1 MTQIG
6 VQVKTSLLEEFRQD
20 VENRYGSTYGHMR
33 TELQRAMRAYLE
45 GSHGGDTVDRLR
57 RIEEKIDRLDHAS
70 AENKQKKKDS
80 GVSNVTE
87 KRLSEITEQIEEET
101 GGSNKV
107 HEEVVELA
115 IRENAGGSDPTIRR
129 YKELLE
135 QDEVIFKHPTKRRF
149 FTEAEDYVMAVNAM
163 RKGGKIDKDVYSE
176 ILNDYGEEWWLAQ
189 QEQEQQDQP
198 KGFQ

>member
-70 AENKQKKKDS
+70 AENEEKKKDS

-87 KRLSEITEQIEEET
+87 KRLGEITEQIEEET

-129 YKELLE
+129 YKELLQ